1 MKEKQIEDLRKS
13 AEIASKDFHRAEQCI
28 QSNRYMEAAAMRS
41 ALESALK
48 AYWVYRWDRYDPTET
63 LHNKINYLAN
73 KKEFNAVII
82 KYMDMIR
89 ESGNQQLHEGEHFDK
104 ETSNELF
111 DIFKKCIQ
119 AISDKIGIDLTKST
133 VAELKDKGECQMNK
147 TVPQE
152 KNVISKETFWFD
164 FENILKENGEPFKII
179 HEKAGEQTFWACVNK
194 NKAFTNN
201 CVDISLV
208 KRSNF
213 LRIGLYII
221 DKDSPIGII
230 ILSNKESI
238 NEQLSFQPNWE
249 YGSRN
254 PNTLRV
260 TVKLPIDSKT
270 SRELTEE
277 ALPIIMEFIGIAKN
291 TAGIISL
298 IIKIM
303 VGAIYESHLFRY
315 RRGCLFA

>member
-1 MKEKQIEDLRKS
+1 MKEKQLEDLRKS

-48 AYWVYRWDRYDPTET
+48 AYWIYRWDCYDPTET
-63 LHNKINYLAN
+63 LYNKINYLAN
-73 KKEFNAVII
+73 EKEFNAII
-82 KYMDMIR
+82 IDYMDMIR
-89 ESGNQQLHEGEHFDK
+89 NRGNRQLHEGEYFDK

-111 DIFKKCIQ
+111 DILKKCIQ
-119 AISDKIGIDLTKST
+119 TISDKIGIDLTRPI
-133 VAELKDKGECQMNK
+133 VAELKSKGEIRMNNIA
-147 TVPQE
+147 PQDE
-152 KNVISKETFWFD
+152 NVITKETFWFD
-164 FENILKENGEPFKII
+164 FEKILNENGEPFKII

-194 NKAFTNN
+194 NKPFTNN

-230 ILSNKESI
+230 ILSNKENI

-270 SRELTEE
+270 SRELIEE
-277 ALPIIMEFIGIAKN
+277 ALPIIMEFIGIAKKYGGN
-291 TAGIISL
+291 
-298 IIKIM
+298 
-303 VGAIYESHLFRY
+303 YFFDY
-315 RRGCLFA
+315 

>member
-1 MKEKQIEDLRKS
+1 MKEKQLEDLRKS

-111 DIFKKCIQ
+111 DILKKCIQ
-119 AISDKIGIDLTKST
+119 TISDKIGIDLTRPI
-133 VAELKDKGECQMNK
+133 VAELKSKGGIRMNNIA
-147 TVPQE
+147 PQDE
-152 KNVISKETFWFD
+152 NVITKETFWFD
-164 FENILKENGEPFKII
+164 FEKILNENGEPFKII
-179 HEKAGEQTFWACVNK
+179 HEKAGEQTYWACVNK
-194 NKAFTNN
+194 NQIFTNN

-230 ILSNKESI
+230 ILSNKENI

-270 SRELTEE
+270 SRELIEE
-277 ALPIIMEFIGIAKN
+277 ALPIIMEFIGIAKKYGGN
-291 TAGIISL
+291 
-298 IIKIM
+298 
-303 VGAIYESHLFRY
+303 YFFDY
-315 RRGCLFA
+315 

>member
-1 MKEKQIEDLRKS
+1 MKEKQLEDLRKS
-13 AEIASKDFHRAEQCI
+13 AEIASANYYRVEQCI
-28 QSNRYMEAAAMRS
+28 QSNRYMEAAMRS

-48 AYWVYRWDRYDPTET
+48 VYWIYRWDCYDPTKT

-82 KYMDMIR
+82 KYMDVIR
-89 ESGNQQLHEGEHFDK
+89 ESGNQELHEGEHFDE
-104 ETSNELF
+104 ETANELF
-111 DIFKKCIQ
+111 DIFKKCVQ
-119 AISDKIGIDLTKST
+119 VISDKIGIDLTKST
-133 VAELKDKGECQMNK
+133 IAELKDKGERRMNNIV
-147 TVPQE
+147 THE
-152 KNVISKETFWFD
+152 ENAITKETFWFD

-230 ILSNKESI
+230 ILSNKENI

-260 TVKLPIDSKT
+260 TVRLPIDSKT
-270 SRELTEE
+270 SRELIEE
-277 ALPIIMEFIGIAKN
+277 ALPIIMEFIEVAKKYGGN
-291 TAGIISL
+291 
-298 IIKIM
+298 
-303 VGAIYESHLFRY
+303 YFFDY
-315 RRGCLFA
+315 